1 MSGSVAG
8 KLKEVMIMILVGIK
22 KDSFEDKNSG
32 KVIEYG
38 QLHVMEE
45 RSNVRGHAVQILKVA
60 TSFLPELDRFEIG
73 TEIEAFYDR
82 YGKVVAADI
91 LPPSGK

>member
-1 MSGSVAG
+1 MSGSVVG
-8 KLKEVMIMILVGIK
+8 KLNEVITMILVGIK

-45 RSNVRGHAVQILKVA
+45 RSNMRGHAVQILKVA
-60 TSFLPELDRFEIG
+60 TSFLSGLNNLEIG
-73 TEIEAFYDR
+73 TEIEAYYDR
-82 YGKVVAADI
+82 YGKVVAVDS
-91 LPPSGK
+91 LPSSGK